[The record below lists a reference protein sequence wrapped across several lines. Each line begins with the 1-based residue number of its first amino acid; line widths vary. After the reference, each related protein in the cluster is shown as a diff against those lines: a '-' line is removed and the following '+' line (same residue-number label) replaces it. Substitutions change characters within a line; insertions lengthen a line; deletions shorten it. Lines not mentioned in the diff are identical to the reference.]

1 MKKYKAVIFD
11 LFGTLVDSFTVAEYE
26 ATLKHTSL
34 ALGVPYD
41 DYRRVWYETAYDRNT
56 GVYPTTRAMLEH
68 ICRKLEVPVKGEQ
81 LETGRNIRLEF
92 VRKEMTP
99 RTDAV
104 YVLKELRVR
113 GLKIGLISNCSPVTE
128 EVWDETPFTPLF
140 DVTIFS
146 TSAGIRK
153 PDPQIY
159 RLALDGLGVEGEDC
173 IYVGDGDSNELTGA
187 QEMGMYPVM
196 ISVDYEKDND
206 LYVYNRQEW
215 DGPVISSLTEVLTLM
230 EEE

>member
-1 MKKYKAVIFD
+1 VKKYKAVIFD
-11 LFGTLVDSFTVAEYE
+11 LYGTLVDSFTIAEYE
-26 ATLKHTSL
+26 TTLKHTAL

-41 DYRRVWYETAYDRNT
+41 DFRAIWYETAYDRNT
-56 GVYPTTRAMLEH
+56 GVYPTTRAMMEY

-81 LETGRNIRLEF
+81 LDIAGSTRLEF

-99 RTDAV
+99 RSDAV
-104 YVLKELRVR
+104 FVLKKLRER
-113 GLKIGLISNCSPVTE
+113 DFKTSLISNCSPVTE
-128 EVWDETPFTPLF
+128 ELWNETPFRSLF
-140 DVTIFS
+140 DVAIFS
-146 TSAGIRK
+146 TSAKIKK
-153 PDPQIY
+153 PDPRIY

-196 ISVDYEKDND
+196 ISVDYEKDNE

-215 DGPVISSLTEVLTLM
+215 DGPVISSLSQILDLM
-230 EEE
+230 EDG

>member
-1 MKKYKAVIFD
+1 VKKYKAVIFD
-11 LFGTLVDSFTVAEYE
+11 LYGTLVDCYKVVDYNN
-26 ATLKHTSL
+26 TLVEMAAIL
-34 ALGVPYD
+34 NVPYREF
-41 DYRRVWYETAYDRNT
+41 RRVWDDMAPERNT
-56 GVYPTTRAMLEH
+56 GAFATTNANIAAICNRMNVHVDDHMIKRAA
-68 ICRKLEVPVKGEQ
+68 
-81 LETGRNIRLEF
+81 NIRREF
-92 VRKEMTP
+92 VTQTLSP
-99 RTDAV
+99 RNDTLNTLAQ
-104 YVLKELRVR
+104 LKEK
-113 GLKIGLISNCSPVTE
+113 GIKIGLISNCSPDTPE
-128 EVWDETPFTPLF
+128 TWNETPFTPLF

-215 DGPVISSLTEVLTLM
+215 DGPVISSLTEVLALV